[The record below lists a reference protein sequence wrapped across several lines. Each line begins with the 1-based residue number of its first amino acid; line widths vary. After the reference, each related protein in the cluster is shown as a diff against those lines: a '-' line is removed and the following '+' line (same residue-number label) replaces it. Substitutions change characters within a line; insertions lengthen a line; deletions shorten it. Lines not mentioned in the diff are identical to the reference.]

1 MSMPGVKVTTDTCVV
16 NSEDGSSFILYTKT
30 RENEKMLKLQIQ
42 LFADDQTTEEM
53 YLEQIN
59 ELKTKMENEMISKED
74 YKKLQAQHKKLMD
87 DYVNRRPVPQVQV
100 KPIRKTKEVASELAK
115 IKNGD
120 ITNREYVQKTLEYRN
135 AHIHEFGTDP
145 FTDFSQKGPG
155 TATDD
160 TNEVATTLQTLL
172 DENQSPVDFRIKL
185 NSILEDDQQL
195 MAKMRKR
202 A

>member
-1 MSMPGVKVTTDTCVV
+1 
-16 NSEDGSSFILYTKT
+16 
-30 RENEKMLKLQIQ
+30 MLKLQIQ
-42 LFADDQTTEEM
+42 LFAEPTTEEM
-53 YLEQIN
+53 YLQQIAD
-59 ELKTKMENEMISKED
+59 LKTKMDNETVSKEE
-74 YKKLQAQHKKLMD
+74 YEKLARQHKKLMD

-120 ITNREYVQKTLEYRN
+120 ITNREYVAKTLEYRD
-135 AHIHEFGTDP
+135 AHIREFGTDP
-145 FTDFSQKGPG
+145 FSDFKQEGPG
-155 TATDD
+155 KPTDD

-185 NSILEDDQQL
+185 NSVLQDDPQL
-195 MAKMRKR
+195 TAKLRNRR